1 MAVRIDPIIRLKSTD
16 EINMLN
22 RMLRDLGRAVN
33 GLVSPSNVYPA
44 TPSSG
49 TTDHHLLTN
58 LTIFDDHTQ
67 YLYLPG
73 RALPGQAVKGRV
85 SIYGNTTVSP
95 LAVFHVKG
103 EIATIPTTKLIGDV
117 TKPGTWS
124 TDTGA
129 GGTWYTHIDEDFNN
143 INTNDW
149 LISATPS
156 PDASMYEGLLDI
168 VPARGGVTL
177 KIHAKCASGSQQIF
191 LQLIDAATNIASSLA
206 ITLTTSFATY
216 SYPLTAGEY
225 ATIVHFND
233 LRLRFGK
240 QGLGI
245 ISPFTVAA
253 AWVEVPGGPGG
264 KTIIAQA
271 DALQTENLLDFMTSA
286 GVTIS
291 KVLVDG
297 SVSLGQN
304 NHIDTVSSEYAQLY
318 AKQQYATNQVGIIV
332 EGKTG
337 TTKDLIAGYDE
348 QVSPGIYGNKQF
360 GITRTGDYYIQNVGK
375 FAAGDDGAPAIKAI
389 TGDDL
394 VEFLRSTNS
403 WTDVKFSAT
412 LAFGWNSTVT
422 GVFAGL
428 DGSAKCDRF
437 GFCVNEGVL
446 IANLTRTTLTPPLA
460 LLHVKNAGAI
470 TVIPVIAEAVV
481 GQTANITEFRKNGV
495 LLSAIDKDGN
505 FTGITSGLSLIG
517 AKTVEVD
524 LGATPIWQGRFT
536 ITDAAITTAS
546 KLLVWQAPG
555 PYTGKGTRADEAD
568 IQPIM
573 ISSVVAFNG
582 SATVNWQTPPAYT
595 DGAAGL
601 MGLGDIDLRKG
612 YVKGNV
618 KFNYT
623 VHALAT
629 TKIRSI
635 WIPAINMVI
644 ESGGST
650 LGNVGTTPNTY
661 HVWSIDN
668 TADAAL
674 NFSVRIPEDY
684 SGGNMTCW
692 VYYSTTK
699 AGVGGDAGGFYCDFD
714 WLSVGDVVSIVSAA
728 NTLDDVNLF
737 TNGTLTKNVLYI
749 RSMGTFSTGIAVN
762 NFLRCRFKRDVT
774 AEILN
779 LGSAN
784 RYILQLVGIKLEY
797 TATS

>member
-85 SIYGNTTVSP
+85 SIYGNTIVSP

-143 INTNDW
+143 INISDW

-168 VPARGGVTL
+168 VPARGGLTL

-191 LQLIDAATNIASSLA
+191 LQLIDASTNIASSLA

-225 ATIVHFND
+225 AAIVHFND

-245 ISPFTVAA
+245 ISAFTVAA

-271 DALQTENLLDFMTSA
+271 DALQTENLFDFLNSS
-286 GVTIS
+286 GSTIS

-304 NHIDTVSSEYAQLY
+304 NHIDSVSSEYAQLY
-318 AKQQYATNQVGIIV
+318 VKQLYTTNQVGIIV

-348 QVSPGIYGNKQF
+348 QVSPGVYGNKQF

-375 FAAGDDGAPAIKAI
+375 FAAGDDGAPAIKAL
-389 TGDDL
+389 TNDDL
-394 VEFLRSTNS
+394 VEFIRSTNS

-460 LLHVKNAGAI
+460 LLHVKNAGAA

-517 AKTVEVD
+517 AKTVEVN

-536 ITDAAITTAS
+536 ITDATITTAS

-582 SATVNWQTPPAYT
+582 SAVVNWQTPPAYT

-629 TKIRSI
+629 TKTRSV
-635 WIPAINMVI
+635 WISAVDMVS
-644 ESGGST
+644 EVGSPV
-650 LGNVGTTPNTY
+650 LNLVGTTPDRY
-661 HVWSIDN
+661 HCWSLPRTGDS
-668 TADAAL
+668 AVA
-674 NFSVRIPEDY
+674 FSVKVPDDY
-684 SGGNMTCW
+684 ASGNVTCW
-692 VYYSTTK
+692 AYYSTAK
-699 AGVGGDAGGFYCDFD
+699 AIAPGDGGGFYCDFN
-714 WLSVGDVVSIVSAA
+714 WLGVADGVSLVGAS
-728 NTLDDVNLF
+728 NTLDDINLF
-737 TNGTLTKNVLYI
+737 TNITYTVNTLYI
-749 RSMGTFSTGIAVN
+749 RSMGTFSTGVVIN
-762 NFLRCRFKRDVT
+762 NFLRCRFKRDVA
-774 AEILN
+774 AEIVN

-784 RYILQLVGIKLEY
+784 LYGMNLLGIRLDY